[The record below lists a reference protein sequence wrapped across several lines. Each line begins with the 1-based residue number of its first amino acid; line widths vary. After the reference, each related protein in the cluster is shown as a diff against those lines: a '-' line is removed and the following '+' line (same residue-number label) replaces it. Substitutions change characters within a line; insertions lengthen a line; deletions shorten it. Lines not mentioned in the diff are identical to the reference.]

1 MLQFSYA
8 GWFSIML
15 CTSNTDMCYRL
26 SHKSVECTTNKFN
39 FLPLTTHKTPL
50 LLKENHT
57 SSLIKGSVKRKPK
70 IKTSLTTQ
78 WTFKVCIFGWKKKNK
93 EKEKTVRKVCPPF
106 SEETAV
112 LNRVQILQS
121 YFHVTWK
128 NWMYKCLSK
137 WWQIY
142 FLSVWLNKWITW
154 LA

>member
-78 WTFKVCIFGWKKKNK
+78 WTFKVCIFGWKKK
-93 EKEKTVRKVCPPF
+93 KTKKRKKQLGKFAPH
-106 SEETAV
+106 S
-112 LNRVQILQS
+112 LRKL
-121 YFHVTWK
+121 
-128 NWMYKCLSK
+128 L
-137 WWQIY
+137 
-142 FLSVWLNKWITW
+142 FLTEFKYYNHISMSLGKTECISV
-154 LA
+154 